1 MTCLCLSVDSKLLEG
16 QDLGQRHDCHIL
28 PLGPTEPVINVV
40 VALPTR
46 RQSLQILGDPV
57 GDDKLYRFPFQDF
70 RFQDDKSGSLQSL
83 LFEALASSRILTQL
97 SKKHLCVFVLY
108 LDPKLFLSSM
118 GFCYLCFLL

>member
-1 MTCLCLSVDSKLLEG
+1 MTCLCLSVDSKLLAG
-16 QDLGQRHDCHIL
+16 QDLCQRRDCHIL

-57 GDDKLYRFPFQDF
+57 GDDKLHCSPSQDF
-70 RFQDDKSGSLQSL
+70 RFLDDKSGGLQSL

-97 SKKHLCVFVLY
+97 SKKGLCVFVLY
-108 LDPKLFLSSM
+108 
-118 GFCYLCFLL
+118 